1 LVAGL
6 VVSVAAGILRGR
18 TMPMWRDAGGR
29 LYRKGGRV
37 TLLLWLATVFVKL
50 GLGVIAE
57 AAFDEPFNGNALW
70 LGLGITLGAQHLVMT
85 HYARRLP
92 VPESSSQPS
101 TSARD

>member
-1 LVAGL
+1 MRGCVPPGPSRTTSAGVAFLVAGL

-50 GLGVIAE
+50 G
-57 AAFDEPFNGNALW
+57 
-70 LGLGITLGAQHLVMT
+70 
-85 HYARRLP
+85 ARRDRGSG
-92 VPESSSQPS
+92 V
-101 TSARD
+101 R